1 MAPIRNIKELADLA
15 GVTPA
20 TVSRALA
27 DSQLISRKTRERI
40 KALALAHDFRPNAMA
55 RNLRFRKTGAIG
67 VVIPLDHETG
77 QHISDPF
84 FMTMLG
90 LLADALAER
99 GYNLLLSRVMPSNP
113 NWLDRFID
121 SGRVDG
127 VIVIGQSDQSDVL
140 DQVAAK
146 YRPLVVWGGHSHG
159 QVHCSVGS
167 DNRLGGDMAA
177 SHLIECGCTSLAF
190 LGDPRPLEIGQRL
203 EGCRDA
209 MARAGLVDKLIILPA
224 RLAAEAA
231 RPDIANFFAPGGVM
245 PQGVVAASDAVAMA
259 TLSVLSEIGLSV
271 PDDVRVIGFDGLA
284 ISEITV
290 PRLST
295 IRQDLNA
302 GAAYLVDLLLRRIA
316 GEEPGPVIMRP
327 ELVVRMST

>member
-27 DSQLISRKTRERI
+27 DSRLISTKTRERI
-40 KALALAHDFRPNAMA
+40 QALALAHDFKPNAMA

-67 VVIPLDHETG
+67 VVIPLDHENG

-209 MARAGLVDKLIILPA
+209 MARAGLVDKLTILPA

-231 RPDIANFFAPGGVM
+231 RPDSANFFAPGGVM

-271 PDDVRVIGFDGLA
+271 PHDVRVIGFDGLA

-302 GAAYLVDLLLRRIA
+302 GAAHLVDLLLRRIA